1 MPWVKVS
8 DRLAFRPDKL
18 SKVSLFDEPQLF
30 LDVYCLEPGQ
40 EQKPHAHGNAAKIY
54 YVLEGEGT
62 FLVDGAEQTLGAG
75 HAVLAPA
82 GDPHGVRN
90 DSAARLTLLV
100 TMAPN
105 PNAAS

>member
-1 MPWVKVS
+1 MPFVNVREK
-8 DRLAFRPDKL
+8 LAFRPDKL
-18 SKVSLFDEPQLF
+18 SKVSLFDVPELF

-40 EQKPHAHGNAAKIY
+40 EQKPHVHAEAAKIY

-62 FLVDGAEQTLGAG
+62 FVLGDEQHTLGAG

-82 GDPHGVRN
+82 GELHGVRN
-90 DSAARLTLLV
+90 DSVARLTLLV

-105 PNAAS
+105 PNHA